1 MGMDG
6 SCPHRAT
13 GAIVADTSA
22 KAGRMHKNH
31 FDAVARS
38 LSGPQ
43 ALIPGH
49 GQAYGLGLTQHPT
62 GQAVSAKAGEIHG
75 LDVLHV
81 RRLRKWLTT
90 RRNTAASSSIRVL
103 SSIVIK
109 VLRNT
114 RHKLPRPLGAIP
126 LDQADGIRRL
136 NKRWWQARHHPAGGC
151 RLWGLRR
158 PWRNPLR
165 MPRFLWTPCFAEI
178 ARCCSCTVYPPVA
191 LICRAS
197 AGRRWRR

>member
-49 GQAYGLGLTQHPT
+49 GQAHGLGLTQHPT
-62 GQAVSAKAGEIHG
+62 GRLPCRLATIVINWLAATAWVALRSFKFWRDCWVRLQS
-75 LDVLHV
+75 
-81 RRLRKWLTT
+81 RRLDDPLRQVTTTLIRPAEFPALPEIWTSTSFPSAIRYLT
-90 RRNTAASSSIRVL
+90 RRST
-103 SSIVIK
+103 
-109 VLRNT
+109 
-114 RHKLPRPLGAIP
+114 
-126 LDQADGIRRL
+126 
-136 NKRWWQARHHPAGGC
+136 
-151 RLWGLRR
+151 
-158 PWRNPLR
+158 
-165 MPRFLWTPCFAEI
+165 E
-178 ARCCSCTVYPPVA
+178 
-191 LICRAS
+191 
-197 AGRRWRR
+197 

>member
-1 MGMDG
+1 MDG

-49 GQAYGLGLTQHPT
+49 GQAHGLGLTQHPT
-62 GQAVSAKAGEIHG
+62 GQAVSAEAGEIHR

-81 RRLRKWLTT
+81 RAATQVADH
-90 RRNTAASSSIRVL
+90 TAEY
-103 SSIVIK
+103 
-109 VLRNT
+109 
-114 RHKLPRPLGAIP
+114 
-126 LDQADGIRRL
+126 RRL
-136 NKRWWQARHHPAGGC
+136 EFDTSFVID
-151 RLWGLRR
+151 RR
-158 PWRNPLR
+158 K
-165 MPRFLWTPCFAEI
+165 
-178 ARCCSCTVYPPVA
+178 SPPKHA
-191 LICRAS
+191 P
-197 AGRRWRR
+197 

>member
-62 GQAVSAKAGEIHG
+62 GQAVSAEAGEIHG

-81 RRLRKWLTT
+81 RAATQVADH
-90 RRNTAASSSIRVL
+90 TAEY
-103 SSIVIK
+103 
-109 VLRNT
+109 
-114 RHKLPRPLGAIP
+114 
-126 LDQADGIRRL
+126 RRL
-136 NKRWWQARHHPAGGC
+136 EFDTSFVID
-151 RLWGLRR
+151 RR
-158 PWRNPLR
+158 K
-165 MPRFLWTPCFAEI
+165 
-178 ARCCSCTVYPPVA
+178 SPPKHA
-191 LICRAS
+191 P
-197 AGRRWRR
+197 